1 MLDIEL
7 INVES
12 NQQSLLD
19 AVFGTA
25 TRVDDLLFTLNNNV
39 KGIGQI
45 TTSENINDHQQ
56 DTSFL
61 LDNIKSNLSYLEQ
74 QATPIANKL
83 NTNELIT
90 AFDDLS
96 SLLNNPDGLYALQNT
111 VLNNKDKVDQR
122 FESFQNAFISIEN
135 QLIELNKLADTRF
148 NFLQESAKSAINT
161 GSSLVIIIAFV
172 LITLLIIISVFTTNA
187 MLKPLKR

>member
-1 MLDIEL
+1 MQTLLKAINKDFAQLNTISNQMLAAKEQRFKAQSSAAALTITFNEQLRELSNRLLDIEL

-96 SLLNNPDGLYALQNT
+96 SLLNNPDGLYALQ
-111 VLNNKDKVDQR
+111 KYCAQ
-122 FESFQNAFISIEN
+122 
-135 QLIELNKLADTRF
+135 
-148 NFLQESAKSAINT
+148 
-161 GSSLVIIIAFV
+161 
-172 LITLLIIISVFTTNA
+172 
-187 MLKPLKR
+187 